1 MATWQPPASL
11 LLCRQEPRLLGTL
24 SFGPGSSI
32 CGVGLLAGGLL
43 CAAGRMASGNVQVQA
58 WELLGDGREVQ
69 VLPTAAAPNMVW
81 DALQSMV
88 GKAALAGASVC
99 RVGAAPGV
107 CLAAQADVPALG
119 RRAGSAVACK
129 QRRSRAPARGWL
141 TPCAHTLPLP
151 GTQT

>member
-1 MATWQPPASL
+1 MLATISCKAVGACHAWDGGPCHRCPTAQHSL
-11 LLCRQEPRLLGTL
+11 RTCRQEPRLLGTL
-24 SFGPGSSI
+24 SFGSGSSI

-88 GKAALAGASVC
+88 GKAALAGAWRS
-99 RVGAAPGV
+99 A
-107 CLAAQADVPALG
+107 ALG
-119 RRAGSAVACK
+119 RWAWTWVHRRACTSAAHC
-129 QRRSRAPARGWL
+129 QRTS
-141 TPCAHTLPLP
+141 T
-151 GTQT
+151 